1 MSIKLFATDLDGT
14 LLNKNGEISPANK
27 QAIKEM
33 AKEGIIPTIATG
45 RMYEASRRFAEQLE
59 LDVPIIT
66 YNGALIKSV
75 SGNVYFE
82 GFLPPKIVSEIYDY
96 CKEMKYYFQTY
107 QDDKLYYETYTD
119 KTKGYEEGIN
129 IKGYAIGEKVYELVD
144 RIPKILIIT
153 TSNEESDEVARLF
166 NEKFS
171 GQAHA
176 AKSQFNYVEIMAPNI
191 SKASGL
197 HHLAEKLG
205 LGIDEVM
212 AIGDANN
219 DVPMLKVAGFSAVMG
234 SAKDDVKACGDVVV
248 GDCEHDGVAEAIY
261 KYVLKKDI

>member
-1 MSIKLFATDLDGT
+1 MRHLVD
-14 LLNKNGEISPANK
+14 LLNN
-27 QAIKEM
+27 
-33 AKEGIIPTIATG
+33 
-45 RMYEASRRFAEQLE
+45 
-59 LDVPIIT
+59 
-66 YNGALIKSV
+66 
-75 SGNVYFE
+75 
-82 GFLPPKIVSEIYDY
+82 FLPPKIVSEIYDY

-144 RIPKILIIT
+144 RIPKILVIT

>member
-1 MSIKLFATDLDGT
+1 MRKECGFMSIKLFATDLDGT

-75 SGNVYFE
+75 SGKVYFE

-107 QDDKLYYETYTD
+107 QDDKLYYEAYTD

-129 IKGYAIGEKVYELVD
+129 IKGYAIGEKVYKLVD
-144 RIPKILIIT
+144 RIPKILVIT

-171 GQAHA
+171 GIPKSIQDELRVICILFTQEVGGIFTIAFEEDGTLVLETA
-176 AKSQFNYVEIMAPNI
+176 ADEEDITYDEVS
-191 SKASGL
+191 SGL
-197 HHLAEKLG
+197 LIGEIRRKRNELLESLNMYYRIFILNEKL
-205 LGIDEVM
+205 D
-212 AIGDANN
+212 AILED
-219 DVPMLKVAGFSAVMG
+219 
-234 SAKDDVKACGDVVV
+234 
-248 GDCEHDGVAEAIY
+248 
-261 KYVLKKDI
+261 

>member
-1 MSIKLFATDLDGT
+1 MIFVSIKLFATDLDGT

-75 SGNVYFE
+75 SGKVYFE

-107 QDDKLYYETYTD
+107 QDDKLYGLY
-119 KTKGYEEGIN
+119 K
-129 IKGYAIGEKVYELVD
+129 
-144 RIPKILIIT
+144 R
-153 TSNEESDEVARLF
+153 
-166 NEKFS
+166 
-171 GQAHA
+171 A
-176 AKSQFNYVEIMAPNI
+176 APGS
-191 SKASGL
+191 
-197 HHLAEKLG
+197 HLG
-205 LGIDEVM
+205 LRIHRRYPDRRRTYQASAGKNQGSRQLVHYHGMGHRLQIRGKEV
-212 AIGDANN
+212 I
-219 DVPMLKVAGFSAVMG
+219 P
-234 SAKDDVKACGDVVV
+234 
-248 GDCEHDGVAEAIY
+248 
-261 KYVLKKDI
+261 

>member
-75 SGNVYFE
+75 SGKVYFE
-82 GFLPPKIVSEIYDY
+82 GFLPSKIVSEIYDY
-96 CKEMKYYFQTY
+96 FKEMKYYFQTY
-107 QDDKLYYETYTD
+107 QDDKLYYEAYTD

-129 IKGYAIGEKVYELVD
+129 IKGYAIGEKVYELVM
-144 RIPKILIIT
+144 KKVMKWQGFLMKNFLVKLMLQNLNLI
-153 TSNEESDEVARLF
+153 
-166 NEKFS
+166 
-171 GQAHA
+171 
-176 AKSQFNYVEIMAPNI
+176 M
-191 SKASGL
+191 
-197 HHLAEKLG
+197 
-205 LGIDEVM
+205 
-212 AIGDANN
+212 
-219 DVPMLKVAGFSAVMG
+219 
-234 SAKDDVKACGDVVV
+234 
-248 GDCEHDGVAEAIY
+248 
-261 KYVLKKDI
+261 

>member
-1 MSIKLFATDLDGT
+1 M
-14 LLNKNGEISPANK
+14 
-27 QAIKEM
+27 
-33 AKEGIIPTIATG
+33 
-45 RMYEASRRFAEQLE
+45 
-59 LDVPIIT
+59 
-66 YNGALIKSV
+66 
-75 SGNVYFE
+75 
-82 GFLPPKIVSEIYDY
+82 
-96 CKEMKYYFQTY
+96 
-107 QDDKLYYETYTD
+107 
-119 KTKGYEEGIN
+119 
-129 IKGYAIGEKVYELVD
+129 
-144 RIPKILIIT
+144 
-153 TSNEESDEVARLF
+153 ARLF

-261 KYVLKKDI
+261 KYVLKKIFERLLYKNG

>member
-1 MSIKLFATDLDGT
+1 
-14 LLNKNGEISPANK
+14 
-27 QAIKEM
+27 
-33 AKEGIIPTIATG
+33 
-45 RMYEASRRFAEQLE
+45 
-59 LDVPIIT
+59 
-66 YNGALIKSV
+66 
-75 SGNVYFE
+75 
-82 GFLPPKIVSEIYDY
+82 
-96 CKEMKYYFQTY
+96 MKYYFQTY
-107 QDDKLYYETYTD
+107 QDDKLYYEAYTD

-129 IKGYAIGEKVYELVD
+129 IKGCAIGEKVYELVD
-144 RIPKILIIT
+144 RIPKILVIT

-261 KYVLKKDI
+261 KYVLKKRYLSDYYIRMDNVPSL